1 MRAVIYVRDNRT
13 ENEEDSLES
22 QLEECLKYATEH
34 RLEVVEVYKDRGAG
48 CIDWGHRDE
57 LEALL
62 DDAEKKAFDIV
73 IVAEV
78 ACISL
83 CFFELYYCFKK
94 FWKNNIKVQT
104 TRQFVKGLLYPEQE
118 CYRDYFNRELPF

>member
-34 RLEVVEVYKDRGAG
+34 RLEVVEVYKDRGPG

-62 DDAEKKAFDIV
+62 DDAEKNAFDIV
-73 IVAEV
+73 IVADRKSV
-78 ACISL
+78 
-83 CFFELYYCFKK
+83 
-94 FWKNNIKVQT
+94 V
-104 TRQFVKGLLYPEQE
+104 
-118 CYRDYFNRELPF
+118 